1 MTDATVI
8 DAPKPAATPAPPV
21 VSATVPPVPV
31 EPAAPA
37 TPATPATPAAAAPA
51 EPPAFD
57 WRKEIA
63 GDDEKLYKHL
73 ERTPDLKTLHKRLED
88 SQKELKDSGRVKLPG
103 KDATDQD
110 RAAFNQALG
119 VPEKPD
125 AYNIKL
131 DLPDGVALDDNDKAE
146 LKQITEYLHSKGGV
160 TASPETVKH
169 AHELYLEMRE
179 SRQAAL
185 VAKGEMAHQE
195 TLKALK
201 TEWGADFK
209 NNVGF
214 ANAAVTGLFGK
225 EIASD
230 ILNTR
235 LEDGT
240 RLGDFQPFLKA
251 MNMAGRQLAQDPLFL
266 PTNSLQ
272 GDPKTLTARKQE
284 IMALRTGTTQQQKLY
299 ASPEIQQEL
308 DTILAREIAAMQ
320 GKAA

>member
-8 DAPKPAATPAPPV
+8 ETAKPAPAPPV
-21 VSATVPPVPV
+21 VSATAPPVEVPATPA
-31 EPAAPA
+31 PAAPA
-37 TPATPATPAAAAPA
+37 AEAKPA
-51 EPPAFD
+51 EAVAFD

-88 SQKELKDSGRVKLPG
+88 SQKELKDSGRIKVPG

-110 RAAFNQALG
+110 RTAFNQALG
-119 VPEKPD
+119 VPEKAD
-125 AYNIKL
+125 DYKIKL
-131 DLPDGVALDDNDKAE
+131 DLPDGVTLDETDQAS
-146 LKQITEYLHSKGGV
+146 LKQITEYLHSKGGF
-160 TASPETVKH
+160 TASPDVVKH
-169 AHELYLEMRE
+169 AQELYVELRE
-179 SRQAAL
+179 NAQAAL
-185 VAKGEMAHQE
+185 VAKGELAHQE

-201 TEWGADFK
+201 SEWGYDFK

-225 EIASD
+225 EVASD

-272 GDPKTLTARKQE
+272 GDPKTLSARKSE
-284 IMALRTGTTQQQKLY
+284 IQALRYGTPQQQKLY
-299 ASPEIQQEL
+299 ASPEIQLEL
-308 DTILAREIAAMQ
+308 DTLIAKEIAAMS